1 MTEKTP
7 PAVKR
12 DLAKEQ
18 ADLRA
23 WEERCARA
31 RGQTLE
37 QRVAELE
44 RRLAAMEAQR

>member
-1 MTEKTP
+1 MTEK
-7 PAVKR
+7 PAPSVKR

-18 ADLRA
+18 ADLKA

-44 RRLAAMEAQR
+44 RRLAALEGK